1 MDKPQG
7 TRRRKAR
14 RRVMVLLVLCC
25 AVFALFLAR
34 LAWLQFAMADHY
46 AQKMAEASSASY
58 TLPQHAARG
67 AITDRSGT
75 VLAQDETVYDVYLRV
90 PAPPG
95 TNLRETVNTI
105 AALTGGKDVE
115 TQLAA
120 FCSAVSAGEL
130 PVTQGLDSIGAAAY
144 YHAGLVQN
152 GAVRLAARGVRR
164 WPDGTILP
172 HTLGFT
178 GPITA
183 EQWPAAKAQG
193 LYAGAD
199 AGRRPAKDPA
209 DRPAKPDGHPAHHQ
223 EHRSRTGGQGRGR
236 RSGGCAHRRHFGR
249 SQPAGF

>member
-1 MDKPQG
+1 MDKPQS
-7 TRRRKAR
+7 TQRRKAR

-46 AQKMAEASSASY
+46 AQKKAEASSASY

-144 YHAGLVQN
+144 YRAGLVQS
-152 GAVRLAARGVRR
+152 GAVRLARA
-164 WPDGTILP
+164 
-172 HTLGFT
+172 
-178 GPITA
+178 
-183 EQWPAAKAQG
+183 
-193 LYAGAD
+193 YA
-199 AGRRPAKDPA
+199 AGRMAQFCPTRWVL
-209 DRPAKPDGHPAHHQ
+209 
-223 EHRSRTGGQGRGR
+223 RGR
-236 RSGGCAHRRHFGR
+236 SPPNSGPLPGPRGWRWTR
-249 SQPAGF
+249 Q

>member
-105 AALTGGKDVE
+105 AALTTAPGWYK
-115 TQLAA
+115 AA
-120 FCSAVSAGEL
+120 WCGW
-130 PVTQGLDSIGAAAY
+130 PRGA
-144 YHAGLVQN
+144 
-152 GAVRLAARGVRR
+152 
-164 WPDGTILP
+164 
-172 HTLGFT
+172 
-178 GPITA
+178 
-183 EQWPAAKAQG
+183 
-193 LYAGAD
+193 YA
-199 AGRRPAKDPA
+199 AGRMAQFCPTRWVL
-209 DRPAKPDGHPAHHQ
+209 
-223 EHRSRTGGQGRGR
+223 RGR
-236 RSGGCAHRRHFGR
+236 SPPNSGPLPGPRGWRWTR
-249 SQPAGF
+249 Q